1 MHVRALMKSNF
12 KAWLRDLYYLY
23 RDEGG
28 ALSHKEYW
36 DQNREWLK
44 RTFKENRTVRVDEDD
59 GELS

>member
-1 MHVRALMKSNF
+1 MKSNF